1 MKDMCSCDSISS
13 MASSLV
19 RLRDKLGSD
28 SEYFA
33 QVYNYTF
40 EFSRAPGQRSLG
52 MCLWWLTSMA
62 DVLDNSSYAVFQGLI
77 WRKDSGLC

>member
-1 MKDMCSCDSISS
+1 

-52 MCLWWLTSMA
+52 VYPQWLVSVA
-62 DVLDNSSYAVFQGLI
+62 DVPGSSSCTVFQGLI